1 MFSEIVSELMKMTDG
16 DPDVD
21 ASVLEDMKDVEHSVE
36 WHSVIGEDGTEKRIK
51 RTRYGNVEPLPP
63 LWSCSVD
70 EFNRDMA
77 EAAARA
83 GQSGQDGGMN
93 DGGE

>member
-1 MFSEIVSELMKMTDG
+1 MFNDIVSELLKMTDG
-16 DPDVD
+16 DPAIDD
-21 ASVLEDMKDVEHSVE
+21 QIAEDLKDVEHSVE

-51 RTRYGNVEPLPP
+51 RTRYGNVADLPP

-70 EFNRDMA
+70 EFHRDLT

-83 GQSGQDGGMN
+83 GQPLDS
-93 DGGE
+93 